1 MLPSI
6 TSIVSPDSLLRIIII
21 IPSFDYL
28 LYYTILYTC
37 PQQDVLIYPLRDA
50 ISVPPRRRIFFN
62 QRYSRTNDVIRVSFI
77 VKPRSIDSLATR
89 LRDMDHH
96 LRLGCG
102 RRTRL
107 RHQTILDRKA
117 RQRAVLIRS
126 VLKFNIYADHS
137 YPFLKFF
144 STPLREL

>member
-1 MLPSI
+1 MVPSI
-6 TSIVSPDSLLRIIII
+6 TSILSSDSLLRIIII
-21 IPSFDYL
+21 IPSFGYL
-28 LYYTILYTC
+28 LYYTILYTYL
-37 PQQDVLIYPLRDA
+37 QQNVLIYPLRDA
-50 ISVPPRRRIFFN
+50 ISVPSRRSVLFN
-62 QRYSRTNDVIRVSFI
+62 QRYRRTNDVIRVSFV
-77 VKPRSIDSLATR
+77 VKPRAIDSLAAR
-89 LRDMDHH
+89 LRYMNHH
-96 LRLGCG
+96 LRLSRG

-126 VLKFNIYADHS
+126 ILKFNIYANHS

>member
-1 MLPSI
+1 MVPSI

-21 IPSFDYL
+21 IPSFGYL

-62 QRYSRTNDVIRVSFI
+62 QRYSRTNDVIRVSFV
-77 VKPRSIDSLATR
+77 VKPRAIDSLATR
-89 LRDMDHH
+89 LRDMNHH

-107 RHQTILDRKA
+107 RDQTILDRKA

>member
-1 MLPSI
+1 MVPSI
-6 TSIVSPDSLLRIIII
+6 TSMVSPDSLLRIIII
-21 IPSFDYL
+21 IPSFGYL
-28 LYYTILYTC
+28 LYYTILYTYL
-37 PQQDVLIYPLRDA
+37 QQNVLIYTLCNT

-62 QRYSRTNDVIRVSFI
+62 QRYRRTNDVIRVPFVI
-77 VKPRSIDSLATR
+77 KPRSIDSLATC
-89 LRDMDHH
+89 LRNMNHH

-117 RQRAVLIRS
+117 RQRSVFIRS